1 MRTVRT
7 RTLPTTLAA
16 VLLTL
21 FSGAPMPGAAA
32 PPAALAP
39 TAQEQ
44 DDAATWRALS
54 RLGYGP
60 TPTLIAQ
67 VRQAGDARAWALA
80 AIDTALVVSRQP
92 AVPTPDMSAF
102 DQPLPQIF
110 AGAKAAREARRAQ
123 RAASGTATD
132 GPAVASPRHAA
143 NMRKSA
149 STADQE
155 SAESYIKDSVNGAAA
170 WRLAAC
176 SQPALEDPLLARLT
190 EFWFNHLNV
199 SSDKGANRAFVGHY
213 LLHAIRPH
221 VLGRFED
228 LLLASARH
236 PAMLYY
242 LDQAQSAAD
251 GTMQGE
257 RRRGLNEN
265 YARELMELH
274 TLGVDGGYGQ
284 QDVRELARVLTGWTV
299 APTQPD
305 GFRFA
310 PRLHDAGAKTVL
322 GQRFGP
328 TNARDAAAGEAEGR
342 AALHLLATHPAT
354 ARRVAL
360 RLAQWFVADQPPRAL
375 VEQLARSF
383 TSTQG
388 DLRAVLRTLVQS
400 PAFWDPAHQ
409 LFKTPLD
416 FGCSALAAVGGPA
429 DERDVRRMLS
439 FLNGAGQGV
448 NRWPTPDGYKTS
460 AETWR
465 TPDALTRR
473 ADMALALGR
482 RQPDLAWLQP
492 FLAPA
497 TRARIAVQ
505 PPELQTGLM
514 LASPD
519 FMNK

>member
-1 MRTVRT
+1 MSTAT
-7 RTLPTTLAA
+7 RLLPAALAA
-16 VLLTL
+16 LML
-21 FSGAPMPGAAA
+21 GALAGTHRPTAAA
-32 PPAALAP
+32 PPPPATAPAPQAL
-39 TAQEQ
+39 TAE
-44 DDAATWRALS
+44 AATWRVLS

-60 TPTLIAQ
+60 TPALVEQ
-67 VRQAGDARAWALA
+67 VRQAGGAQAWALA
-80 AIDTALVVSRQP
+80 AIDTAFAASRQP
-92 AVPTPDMSAF
+92 AAATPDLAAF

-110 AGAKAAREARRAQ
+110 AGVKAAREARRAQ
-123 RAASGTATD
+123 RAASEGARGAAPATA
-132 GPAVASPRHAA
+132 GAA
-143 NMRKSA
+143 QDD
-149 STADQE
+149 TADFIRD
-155 SAESYIKDSVNGAAA
+155 SAQGAAA

-176 SQPALEDPLLARLT
+176 SRPALEHPLLARLT

-199 SSDKGANRAFVGHY
+199 SSDKGADRAFVGHY
-213 LLHAIRPH
+213 LLHAIRPQ

-242 LDQAQSAAD
+242 LDQAQSVAD

-257 RRRGLNEN
+257 KRRGLNEN

-274 TLGVDGGYGQ
+274 TLGVDGGYTQ

-299 APTQPD
+299 APAQAD

-328 TNARDAAAGEAEGR
+328 THARDAAAGEAEGR
-342 AALHLLATHPAT
+342 AALHLLAAHPAT
-354 ARRVAL
+354 AHRVAL
-360 RLAQWFVADQPPRAL
+360 RLAQWFVADQPPPAL

-388 DLRAVLRTLVQS
+388 DLRAVMRVLVQS
-400 PAFWDPAHQ
+400 PAFWDPANQ

-416 FGCSALAAVGGPA
+416 YACSTLAAVGGPS
-429 DERDVRRMLS
+429 DERALRRMAGFLS
-439 FLNGAGQGV
+439 SAGQGI

-460 AETWR
+460 ADTWR

-473 ADMALALGR
+473 ADVALALGR
-482 RQPDLAWLQP
+482 AQPDLAWLQP

-497 TRARIAVQ
+497 TRARITAQ
-505 PPELQTGLM
+505 PPALQAGLV

-519 FMNK
+519 FMGK